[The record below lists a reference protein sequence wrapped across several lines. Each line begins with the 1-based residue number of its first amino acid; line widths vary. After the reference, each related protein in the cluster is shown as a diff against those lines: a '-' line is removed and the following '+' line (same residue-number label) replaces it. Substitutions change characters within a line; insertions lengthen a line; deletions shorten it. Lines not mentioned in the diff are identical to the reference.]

1 MEKWDDNKLVGGR
14 EGIAWPRKKLVPV
27 LPPFRQ
33 SLIQINAIILDL
45 TLSNTSV
52 NEIKPQ
58 QSSLG

>member
-1 MEKWDDNKLVGGR
+1 MEKWDNKQTNRGR
-14 EGIAWPRKKLVPV
+14 DGITWPRKKLVPV